1 MTDTVTGGTSA
12 DRGAQVDSDS
22 APVAMPAGSLEE
34 RCINTIRTLSMDA
47 VQAANSGHP
56 GTPMGLA
63 PLAHAL
69 WSSVMKYDSTEA
81 AWQDRDRFVLSCGHA
96 SMLQYA
102 LLHLTGYALSLEDI
116 KNFRQLGSPA
126 AGHPE
131 YGEVSG
137 VETTTGPLGQGVGN
151 AVGMALAE
159 RMLAARFNREGFE
172 VVDHNTWVVASD
184 GDLMEG
190 VAAEAVSLAGHLGL
204 HKLCM
209 FWDDNRITID
219 GGTDLSFSEDV
230 CARFAACGWHVL
242 RVDVSEGPA
251 AYVAACHAARA
262 ETTRPTFVACRTH
275 IGHGSP
281 GKQDTSAAHGAAL
294 GTDEVR
300 ATKRNL
306 GWPEDATFLVPDDV
320 AAHYVAAGHRGQ
332 SAREG
337 WEQLFEA
344 YRGAHPELA
353 TALEAA
359 WSGALPADWDA
370 DLPEFEVG
378 TKMATRKAS
387 GQALAALATRVETLV
402 GGSADLAGSNNTTIP
417 GSSDVQVGSYGGR
430 TVHFGV
436 REHAMGSV
444 LNGMALHGGLRPY
457 GGTFLV
463 FSDYMRPS
471 IRLAALMRLPVT
483 YVFTHD
489 SIGVGED
496 GPTHQPIEHVAA
508 LRLIPGLTVIRP
520 ADAAETAEAW
530 RVVLESGGP
539 VALILS
545 RQSLPVIDRTKYG
558 AARGVARGAYVL
570 REGAV
575 RPDVVL
581 LASGSE
587 VALTL
592 GAAQRLQ
599 EEGVAAR
606 VISLPSWE
614 LAKGLDPAA
623 RSELFGGCAV
633 RVGVEAGTAFGWE
646 RWLGDHG
653 AMLSIDRFGASGPG
667 DELMQHFGFTVDG
680 VVTLARRT
688 LAAHEQASDA

>member
-1 MTDTVTGGTSA
+1 MADAVTGGTSA

-22 APVAMPAGSLEE
+22 APVAQPAGTLEE
-34 RCINTIRTLSMDA
+34 RCINTIRTLAMDA

-69 WSSVMKYDSTEA
+69 WSDVMKYDSTDA
-81 AWQDRDRFVLSCGHA
+81 GWQDRDRFVLSCGHA

-102 LLHLTGYALSLEDI
+102 MLHMTGYALSLDDI
-116 KNFRQLGSPA
+116 KNFRQLGSPT

-151 AVGMALAE
+151 GVGMALAE
-159 RMLAARFNREGFE
+159 RMLAARFNREGFN
-172 VVDHNTWVVASD
+172 VVDHRTWVIASD

-190 VAAEAVSLAGHLGL
+190 VALEAVSLAGHLGL
-204 HKLCM
+204 SKLCV

-219 GGTDLSFSEDV
+219 GGTEISFTEDV
-230 CARFAACGWHVL
+230 CARFEACGWHVL

-251 AYVAACHAARA
+251 AYVAACDAARA
-262 ETTRPTFVACRTH
+262 ETARPTLVACRTH

-281 GKQDTSAAHGAAL
+281 GKQDSSAAHGAAL
-294 GTDEVR
+294 GEEEVR

-306 GWPEDATFLVPDDV
+306 GWPEDVTFLVPEDV
-320 AAHYVAAGHRGQ
+320 EAHYRAAGRRG
-332 SAREG
+332 SAAREA
-337 WEQLFEA
+337 WEQMFTS
-344 YRGAHPELA
+344 YRDAHPELA
-353 TALEAA
+353 ATLEAA
-359 WSGALPADWDA
+359 WSGALPADYDA
-370 DLPEFEVG
+370 DLPTFEAG
-378 TKMATRKAS
+378 AKLATRKAS
-387 GQALAALATRVETLV
+387 GKTLAALGAKIPTLV

-417 GSSDVQVGSYGGR
+417 GSEDVQAGAYGGR
-430 TVHFGV
+430 TLHFGV

-444 LNGMALHGGLRPY
+444 LNGLALHGGLRPY

-489 SIGVGED
+489 SVGVGED

-520 ADAAETAEAW
+520 ADAVETAEAW
-530 RVVLESGGP
+530 RVALESDGP

-558 AARGVARGAYVL
+558 AASGLVRGAYVL

-575 RPDVVL
+575 KPDVVL

-587 VALTL
+587 VSLTL
-592 GAAQRLQ
+592 EAATRLQ

-606 VISLPSWE
+606 VVSVPCWE
-614 LAKGLDPAA
+614 LAASLDPGA
-623 RSELFGGCAV
+623 REDLFSGCVV
-633 RVGVEAGTAFGWE
+633 RVGVEAGTSFGWE
-646 RWLGDHG
+646 RWLGTQG
-653 AMLSIDRFGASGPG
+653 AMLSIDRFGESGPG
-667 DELMQHFGFTVDG
+667 DEVMRHLGFTVEG

-688 LAAHEQASDA
+688 LASHEQATDA

>member
-1 MTDTVTGGTSA
+1 V
-12 DRGAQVDSDS
+12 
-22 APVAMPAGSLEE
+22 GSLEE
-34 RCINTIRTLSMDA
+34 RCINTIRTLAIDA
-47 VQAANSGHP
+47 VQAAGSGHP

-69 WSSVMKYDSTEA
+69 WSSVMKYDSSDA
-81 AWQDRDRFVLSCGHA
+81 SWHDRDRFVLSCGHA

-102 LLHLTGYALSLEDI
+102 MLHLTGYALSLDDI
-116 KNFRQLGSPA
+116 RDFRQLGSPA

-131 YGEVSG
+131 YGEVAG

-159 RMLAARFNREGFE
+159 RMLAARYNREGFA
-172 VVDHNTWVVASD
+172 VVDHNTWVIASD

-204 HKLCM
+204 HKLCV

-230 CARFAACGWHVL
+230 CARFEACGWHVL
-242 RVDVSEGPA
+242 RVDVSEGPG
-251 AYVAACHAARA
+251 AYVAACDAARA
-262 ETTRPTFVACRTH
+262 ETKRPTLVACRTH

-281 GKQDTSAAHGAAL
+281 GKQDKSAAHGAPL
-294 GTDEVR
+294 GAEEVR

-306 GWPEDATFLVPDDV
+306 GWPEDATFLVPDEV
-320 AAHYVAAGHRGQ
+320 AAHYAAAGRRGQ
-332 SAREG
+332 STREQ
-337 WEQLFEA
+337 WEQMFEA
-344 YRGAHPELA
+344 YRAAHPALA

-359 WSGALPADWDA
+359 WSGALPADWDE
-370 DLPEFEVG
+370 DLPEFEAG
-378 TKMATRKAS
+378 AKLATRKAS
-387 GQALAALATRVETLV
+387 GMALAALGARIGTLV

-417 GSSDVQVGSYGGR
+417 GSADVQAGAYGGR
-430 TVHFGV
+430 TLHFGV

-444 LNGMALHGGLRPY
+444 LNGIALHGGLRPY

-471 IRLAALMRLPVT
+471 IRLAALMRLPLT

-520 ADAAETAEAW
+520 ADAAETVEAW
-530 RVVLESGGP
+530 RVALESDGP

-545 RQSLPVIDRTKYG
+545 RQSLPVIDRSKYG
-558 AARGVARGAYVL
+558 AARGLARGAYVL

-575 RPDVVL
+575 APDVVL

-587 VALTL
+587 VPLVL
-592 GAAQRLQ
+592 EAAQRLQ

-606 VISLPSWE
+606 VVSLPSWE
-614 LAKGLDPAA
+614 LAKGLDRTA
-623 RSELFGGCAV
+623 RAELFGGCAV

-646 RWLGDHG
+646 RWVGDRG
-653 AMLSIDRFGASGPG
+653 AMLSIDRFGASAPG
-667 DELMQHFGFTVDG
+667 DELMRHFGFTAEG
-680 VVTLARRT
+680 VVTLARHT
-688 LAAHEQASDA
+688 LAAHEHATGE

>member
-1 MTDTVTGGTSA
+1 MTDAVTGGTSA
-12 DRGAQVDSDS
+12 DLGAQVDSDS
-22 APVAMPAGSLEE
+22 APTGSLEE

-69 WSSVMKYDSTEA
+69 WSSVMKYDSTDA

-102 LLHLTGYALSLEDI
+102 MLHMTGYALSLDDI
-116 KNFRQLGSPA
+116 RNFRQLGSPA

-172 VVDHNTWVVASD
+172 VVDHNTWVIASD

-190 VAAEAVSLAGHLGL
+190 VAAEAASLAGHLGL
-204 HKLCM
+204 HKLCV

-251 AYVAACHAARA
+251 AYVAACDAARA
-262 ETTRPTFVACRTH
+262 ETKRPTFVACRTH

-281 GKQDTSAAHGAAL
+281 GKQDTSAAHGAPL
-294 GTDEVR
+294 GADEIR

-306 GWPEDATFLVPDDV
+306 GWPEDATFLVPEDV
-320 AAHYVAAGHRGQ
+320 SAHYLAAGHKGTA
-332 SAREG
+332 AREA
-337 WEQLFEA
+337 WEQMFEA
-344 YRGAHPELA
+344 YREAHPELA

-370 DLPEFEVG
+370 DLPEFETG

-387 GQALAALATRVETLV
+387 GKALAALASRVETLV

-417 GSSDVQVGSYGGR
+417 GSSDVQAGAFEGR
-430 TVHFGV
+430 TLHFGV
-436 REHAMGSV
+436 REHAMGAL
-444 LNGMALHGGLRPY
+444 LNGMALHGGFRPY

-520 ADAAETAEAW
+520 ADAAEAAEAW
-530 RVVLESGGP
+530 RVALEASGP

-545 RQSLPVIDRTKYG
+545 RQSLPVLDRTKYG
-558 AARGVARGAYVL
+558 AARGLVRGAYVL

-581 LASGSE
+581 VASGSE
-587 VALTL
+587 VSLTL
-592 GAAQRLQ
+592 EAAQRLQ

-606 VISLPSWE
+606 VVSLPSWE
-614 LAKGLDPAA
+614 LAGVLDAEQ
-623 RSELFGGCAV
+623 REELFGGCAL
-633 RVGVEAGTAFGWE
+633 RVGVEAGTSFGWE
-646 RWLGDHG
+646 RWIGTDG
-653 AMLSIDRFGASGPG
+653 AMLSIDRFGASAPG
-667 DELMQHFGFTVDG
+667 DQLMEHFGFTVEG
-680 VVTLARRT
+680 VVTLARGI
-688 LAAHEQASDA
+688 LAAHESASKT